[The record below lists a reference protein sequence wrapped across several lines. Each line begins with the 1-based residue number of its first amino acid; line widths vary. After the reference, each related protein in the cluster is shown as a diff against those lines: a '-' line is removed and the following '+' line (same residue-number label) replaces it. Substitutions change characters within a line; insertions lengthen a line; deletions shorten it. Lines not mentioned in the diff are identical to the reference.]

1 MSQDEI
7 DQEDPLQGLHW
18 RDEILEV
25 MYWLR
30 VQGSKMEITTSDLL
44 TFLDLDGLKMR
55 RHLDRL
61 VKEGYIESIGVDDR
75 QSSQAPYRLTDMG
88 HREAKRRF
96 VDDFNPLGA
105 HHNHDDCPS
114 ESPCRQDSSKGS
126 TPEFSRRPSVG
137 QGAVAYQSTPKDR
150 S

>member
-1 MSQDEI
+1 MSQGEI
-7 DQEDPLQGLHW
+7 DQEDPLQALHW

-30 VQGSKMEITTSDLL
+30 AQGSKMEITTSDLL
-44 TFLDLDGLKMR
+44 NFLDSDELKMR

-61 VKEGYIESIGVDDR
+61 VKEGYIESLGVDVE
-75 QSSQAPYRLTDMG
+75 QPSQVPYRLTDMG

-114 ESPCRQDSSKGS
+114 ESPCRQAK
-126 TPEFSRRPSVG
+126 TH
-137 QGAVAYQSTPKDR
+137 
-150 S
+150 